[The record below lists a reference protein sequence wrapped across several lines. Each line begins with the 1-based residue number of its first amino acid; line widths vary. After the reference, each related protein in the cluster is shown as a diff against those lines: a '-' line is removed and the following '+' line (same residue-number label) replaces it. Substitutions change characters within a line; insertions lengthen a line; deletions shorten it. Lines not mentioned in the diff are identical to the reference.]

1 MLHTC
6 RYYTLQLYSVA
17 GIIDSCYSMLV
28 SRKDKLKTRFLS
40 RPKDFTFDE
49 LRRLLRQ
56 LGYDEQEAEGSR
68 VTFYRESS
76 DSILKL
82 HRPHPQPTLKIY
94 QINQVL
100 DALKEEDLI

>member
-1 MLHTC
+1 MT
-6 RYYTLQLYSVA
+6 
-17 GIIDSCYSMLV
+17 M
-28 SRKDKLKTRFLS
+28 SRRVKLKTRLLA

-56 LGYDEQEAEGSR
+56 LGYEEQQAEGSR

-76 DSILKL
+76 QSVIKL
-82 HRPHPQPTLKIY
+82 HRPHPHPTLKAY

-100 DALKEEDLI
+100 DALREEELI